1 MAGNERVENEPNSG
15 FIGEGVL
22 FKGSISAPNTLVVNG
37 IVEGDVTARSVLVGV
52 SGAINGSVKAIEADI
67 HGRIKDNVVVEEFL
81 HLSPTSQVEGTVT
94 CRDIQIDRGAC
105 LKASFSSIGE
115 AANDNPLAA
124 SVPAEAPAEAPVQTP
139 IGLSPGVGKLNGAPP
154 PATLTAA
161 E

>member
-1 MAGNERVENEPNSG
+1 MAGNETG

-37 IVEGDVTARSVLVGV
+37 IVEGDVTARSVLVGA
-52 SGAINGSVKAIEADI
+52 GAINGSVKAIEADI

-124 SVPAEAPAEAPVQTP
+124 SVPAEAPVLTP

>member
-1 MAGNERVENEPNSG
+1 M
-15 FIGEGVL
+15 
-22 FKGSISAPNTLVVNG
+22 
-37 IVEGDVTARSVLVGV
+37 EGDVTARSVLVGV
-52 SGAINGSVKAIEADI
+52 SGAINGNVKAIDADI
-67 HGRIKDNVVVEEFL
+67 HGKIKDNVEVDEFL

-115 AANDNPLAA
+115 PANDNPVAA
-124 SVPAEAPAEAPVQTP
+124 SAATETPVHVAAEAPVQPPTILP
-139 IGLSPGVGKLNGAPP
+139 AAVEKLNGSPP